1 MAVDYDLLAKIK
13 ERKNLTNR
21 VKETIIKELNLELTP
36 REIDDDEPLFA
47 MGLGLDSVDALQLV
61 LAVEEEF
68 GITISEEDIEAFRS
82 VNSIA
87 DYIQQQWNK
96 MNGDR

>member
-1 MAVDYDLLAKIK
+1 MRADSDLLKKIK
-13 ERKNLTNR
+13 DRKNLTNK
-21 VKETIIKELNLELTP
+21 VKETLIKELNLELIP
-36 REIDDDEPLFA
+36 EEIDDDEPLFA

-87 DYIQQQWNK
+87 DYIQQQKND
-96 MNGDR
+96 NR